1 MSSSAPAVPRAGPGA
16 GGVTIREIPRG
27 GSMKPFI
34 DLSWTINA
42 ADPQWV
48 PPLRMALE
56 PVLDRNKHPFHQHA
70 EVAYFLAERGG
81 KVAGRI
87 AAVVNHQ
94 YNQHHAPD
102 RTGFFGFFE
111 SADDPAVAAALLDAS
126 SAWLCARGMETMRG
140 PFNFSTN
147 DEFSSPGVLIHG
159 FDRPPSVMM
168 SHNPPYYGRLMD
180 AAGMAKSKDL
190 VAYWIPDR
198 IPERLRNAMARLG
211 QRAGVTIRSVRMKD
225 LKQEVAKVQEVYN
238 AAWSQNWGFVP
249 MTEAEF
255 HHMAREL
262 RPVVEPDFVLLA
274 EKADGEPIGFLLA
287 LPDLNRAFKHLP
299 DGRLFPFGV
308 FKFLWQQRRIRAA
321 RILTLGLKPGYQH
334 LGLGAAMYTRLLE
347 IGISKG
353 YTGAEGSWILEDNHE
368 MCTALEKLGAD
379 QYKRYRVYERP
390 V

>member
-1 MSSSAPAVPRAGPGA
+1 MTSGAPAAAPSRAAEVAVREVPRGA
-16 GGVTIREIPRG
+16 
-27 GSMKPFI
+27 SMKPFI
-34 DLSWTINA
+34 DFAWTVNG
-42 ADPQWV
+42 ADPAWV
-48 PPLRMALE
+48 PHLRMAIG

-70 EVAYFLAERGG
+70 EVAYFLAERAGAI
-81 KVAGRI
+81 AGRI

-94 YNQHHAPD
+94 YNQHHAGD

-111 SADDPAVAAALLDAS
+111 CVDDPAVAAALLDTAS
-126 SAWLCARGMETMRG
+126 GWLRSRGMTTMRG
-140 PFNFSTN
+140 PMNFSTN
-147 DEFSSPGVLIHG
+147 DEFSSPGVLLEG
-159 FDRPPSVMM
+159 FETSPTVMM

-180 AAGMAKSKDL
+180 AAGMGKSKDL

-198 IPERLRNAMARLG
+198 IPERLRNAMRRLG
-211 QRAGVTIRSVRMKD
+211 ERAGVTIRPVRMKHLQD
-225 LKQEVAKVQEVYN
+225 EVRRVQEVYN

-255 HHMAREL
+255 HHMAKEL

-287 LPDLNRAFKHLP
+287 LPDLNRAFKHLR
-299 DGRLFPFGV
+299 DGRMFPFGAL
-308 FKFLWQQRRIRAA
+308 KFLWHQRRIRTA

-347 IGISKG
+347 IGIEKG

-368 MCTALEKLGAD
+368 MCTALEKLGATMN
-379 QYKRYRVYERP
+379 KRYRVYERP

>member
-1 MSSSAPAVPRAGPGA
+1 
-16 GGVTIREIPRG
+16 
-27 GSMKPFI
+27 MKPFI
-34 DLSWTINA
+34 DFAWTVNG

-48 PPLRMALE
+48 PPLRMALA

-111 SADDPAVAAALLDAS
+111 CVDDAAVSSALLDAA
-126 SAWLCARGMETMRG
+126 SAWLRARGMEVMRG

-147 DEFSSPGVLIHG
+147 DEFSSPGVLVEG
-159 FDRPPSVMM
+159 FDTPPAVMM

-180 AAGMAKSKDL
+180 AAGMGKSKDL
-190 VAYWIPDR
+190 LAYWVGPDT
-198 IPERLRNAMARLG
+198 PERLHGVMERLAR
-211 QRAGVTIRSVRMKD
+211 RAGVTIRSLRIKD
-225 LKQEVAKVQEVYN
+225 LQAEVERVQEVYN

-255 HHMAREL
+255 LHLAKEL
-262 RPVVEPDFVLLA
+262 KPVVDPDLVLLA
-274 EKADGEPIGFLLA
+274 EKADGEPVGFLLA
-287 LPDLNRAFKHLP
+287 LPDLNRAFRHLKG
-299 DGRLFPFGV
+299 GRLLSPGLPR
-308 FKFLWQQRRIRAA
+308 FLWQMRKFDVA

-334 LGLGAAMYTRLLE
+334 LGLGAVLYARLMQVGLA
-347 IGISKG
+347 KG
-353 YTGAEGSWILEDNHE
+353 YRAAEGSWILEDNHE
-368 MCTALEKLGAD
+368 MCTALEKMGAD